1 MWDSPATLAMPHPA
15 NCEVSNNVQCRARV
29 VVYQDAILV
38 NPKVVV
44 VVEVPTTI
52 IRISENI
59 LSNNPLQNTT
69 NNHHQPSARNS
80 PHAID

>member
-1 MWDSPATLAMPHPA
+1 MTGDSRIMWDSPATLAMSHPA

-44 VVEVPTTI
+44 VA
-52 IRISENI
+52 
-59 LSNNPLQNTT
+59 LLQWKVLKCLR
-69 NNHHQPSARNS
+69 QSLG
-80 PHAID
+80 